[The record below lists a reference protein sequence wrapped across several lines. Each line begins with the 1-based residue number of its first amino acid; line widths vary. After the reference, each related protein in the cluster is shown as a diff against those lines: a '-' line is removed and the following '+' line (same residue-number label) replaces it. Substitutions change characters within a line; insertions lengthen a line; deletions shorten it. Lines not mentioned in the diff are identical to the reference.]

1 MRVPELLVAHTSAL
15 GSATLA
21 ATRRLLDEAF
31 AAEEFSDDDWE
42 NALGGIHVLLLD
54 GDEPIGHAA
63 VVQRQLL
70 HRERAL
76 RAGYVEGVAVHAD
89 CRELGLGAALMDS
102 IEEVVRRIYD
112 VGALNASDDAERF
125 YAARGWRPWQ
135 GRLSALTPEGVRA
148 TPDENV
154 YVLPHHTSVDPTSN
168 LICDWREGDL
178 W

>member
-1 MRVPELLVAHTSAL
+1 MRVPKLLVAHTSAL

-31 AAEEFSDDDWE
+31 AAEEFSDDDWD

-54 GDEPIGHAA
+54 DDEPIGHAA

-76 RAGYVEGVAVHAD
+76 RTGYVEGVAVRAN
-89 CRELGLGAALMDS
+89 CREAGLGAALMDS
-102 IEEVVRRIYD
+102 IEEVVRRSYD
-112 VGALNASDDAERF
+112 LGALNASEEAAPF
-125 YAARGWRPWQ
+125 YAARGWKPWQ
-135 GRLSALTPEGVRA
+135 GRLSALTPEGARA

-154 YVLPHHTSVDPTSN
+154 YVLPHHTPIDLTGN
-168 LICDWREGDL
+168 LTCDWREGDL